1 MKHARKQER
10 KKGKEGGT
18 MEIGPEELN
27 ECSSLSSFLLFLFS
41 CMLHDLGPTSFNLDK
56 YSYKR

>member
-1 MKHARKQER
+1 
-10 KKGKEGGT
+10 

-41 CMLHDLGPTSFNLDK
+41 CMLHDLGPTSFNLEK